1 MKESKTTTP
10 LAALPFLLFP
20 FLRFSSFV
28 LNARGK
34 KCQWRTREEKKCQ
47 RGIKGGRGGRA
58 QNWATG
64 KEEGEVRKRRLPPS
78 LPPERAVSE

>member
-1 MKESKTTTP
+1 M
-10 LAALPFLLFP
+10 LFP

-34 KCQWRTREEKKCQ
+34 KGQWRTREEKKCQ

-58 QNWATG
+58 QNWATR
-64 KEEGEVRKRRLPPS
+64 KEEGVRKRR